1 MKGKAQVKEIE
12 INLDD
17 LASSYVPRNRPWSS
31 AEIETVRKY
40 RGKVRDADL
49 AEKLGRSLAS
59 LRLKAQNL
67 GV

>member
-49 AEKLGRSLAS
+49 AAHLGRSLNS